1 MEMRHYLNSETKGG
15 ELSQSQSVKVVT
27 PLNSNLLNLQSL
39 QILDLNQDYDQELEN
54 LSVLDALTSPI

>member
-1 MEMRHYLNSETKGG
+1 MRHYLNSETKGG
-15 ELSQSQSVKVVT
+15 QLNQSQSVKVFM

-39 QILDLNQDYDQELEN
+39 QIIDLSQVFDLELEN